1 MALLGARRLR
11 AIDQPARPDALAAG
25 GPVVE
30 QTKPLRAATAPWARE
45 HRPKAAVPEAPQPDA
60 DLIFDAVVAE
70 PDASRLRIPPN
81 LAKRHQ
87 PPHANRGQI
96 VDRALHKADN

>member
-45 HRPKAAVPEAPQPDA
+45 HRPKAAVPEAPHLDA
-60 DLIFDAVVAE
+60 DLVLDLIVAK
-70 PDASRLRIPPN
+70 PDARRLRVPPN

-87 PPHANRGQI
+87 RRHANQRQI
-96 VDRALHKADN
+96 IDRALHKAES